1 MTVMSAAV
9 IVAAVVWH
17 AWIGVV
23 LFLSLFPMLVFLV
36 VGYINKVVRP
46 KYPTKR

>member
-1 MTVMSAAV
+1 MF
-9 IVAAVVWH
+9 AAVVWH

-23 LFLSLFPMLVFLV
+23 LFLSTFLLLGSLV

>member
-1 MTVMSAAV
+1 MFAAMF
-9 IVAAVVWH
+9 AAVVWH

-23 LFLSLFPMLVFLV
+23 LFLSVFPMLAFLV

>member
-1 MTVMSAAV
+1 MTAMF
-9 IVAAVVWH
+9 AAVVWH

-23 LFLSLFPMLVFLV
+23 LFLSLFPLLVSLV